1 MRRIDSFLTN
11 LQIIFQVLLWLLSFY
26 WLDFELFT
34 YILNDY
40 TIFKYILGI
49 IMTTCQL
56 YLYQNIFYLSKI
68 DSIFEKE
75 DNSELQNINEK
86 HDYTSCKKCNN
97 LRPKRAH
104 HCRYCNKCI
113 IMMDH
118 HCFTFNKCIGKN
130 NYWYFIK
137 YILFSE
143 LNATIIFWSAIYVCC
158 NYYSELE
165 KFSIIKYGIMIFTSF
180 MASFGLF
187 FYLLFHIYIC
197 LSDLTTL
204 EYMYPNLRIK

>member
-1 MRRIDSFLTN
+1 
-11 LQIIFQVLLWLLSFY
+11 
-26 WLDFELFT
+26 
-34 YILNDY
+34 
-40 TIFKYILGI
+40 
-49 IMTTCQL
+49 
-56 YLYQNIFYLSKI
+56 
-68 DSIFEKE
+68 
-75 DNSELQNINEK
+75 
-86 HDYTSCKKCNN
+86 
-97 LRPKRAH
+97 
-104 HCRYCNKCI
+104 
-113 IMMDH
+113 MMDH

-143 LNATIIFWSAIYVCC
+143 LNATIIFWSSIYVCC

-165 KFSIIKYGIMIFTSF
+165 KFSIIKYGIMIFASF